1 MWRAGGALALVDM
14 RGGARNG
21 RVTRLAREGIE
32 RFWVAGAPA
41 LAGDAA
47 RRALVLLDIRRRGTA
62 RAWHVPFSDALP
74 SWLAPAHGAEDP
86 ELELDR
92 ESYPLCV
99 RLGARG
105 VPAVAG
111 CAQRLLRR
119 RLRDA
124 ELSAPFFRRFAPAP
138 TSQPVLPAR
147 CATCSA
153 AASGTPRSRR
163 RAPPPEAALHHAL
176 EWLLFS
182 RAGPRGGRR
191 RNAPRGENARRESS
205 GKKPIRAA
213 PIRCG
218 GHRAA
223 LADAARL
230 IREFPEFTDVVASV
244 ARKTDAEQW
253 PALFAVA
260 GEPRGPA
267 GARPP
272 PPGACARA
280 CYLLVVAAA
289 TGRARAALPARG
301 GAVRLLTFI

>member
-32 RFWVAGAPA
+32 RFWVAGAPRSPA
-41 LAGDAA
+41 TPRDARWSFWTYGA
-47 RRALVLLDIRRRGTA
+47 EGT

-124 ELSAPFFRRFAPAP
+124 ELSAPFFRTRFAPAP
-138 TSQPVLPAR
+138 TSQPVLP
-147 CATCSA
+147 CALRHLLRRGEWDAALA
-153 AASGTPRSRR
+153 AARLRR
-163 RAPPPEAALHHAL
+163 EAALHARARVAAL
-176 EWLLFS
+176 L
-182 RAGPRGGRR
+182 RAGPRGGPGKR
-191 RNAPRGENARRESS
+191 AARRE
-205 GKKPIRAA
+205 
-213 PIRCG
+213 
-218 GHRAA
+218 
-223 LADAARL
+223 
-230 IREFPEFTDVVASV
+230 
-244 ARKTDAEQW
+244 
-253 PALFAVA
+253 
-260 GEPRGPA
+260 
-267 GARPP
+267 
-272 PPGACARA
+272 
-280 CYLLVVAAA
+280 
-289 TGRARAALPARG
+289 
-301 GAVRLLTFI
+301 